1 MNPAD
6 TPLTNEPSQDY
17 FPLRPIP
24 ATKPLSVIVPYYR
37 NKTGLAITL
46 TTLQAQL
53 VPPQSIIVIDTSPN
67 KSGLEIASRYATHEI
82 PVIIEV
88 ATKAGI
94 YEAWNKG
101 LSLAGDQDVVIIN
114 DDLLLPINFIDI
126 LSYSRALVPALA
138 YAPLTPPRE
147 HYRPDVD
154 VEFSWWN
161 EVPTKPEH
169 FSLVRWLPGFCF
181 MLTREAVKIVGEFDE
196 GFKVWF
202 GDDDYQKRLEKAA
215 VRAGVPPIVRVNTLY
230 AYHYGGQ
237 SYRYQSKAVKA
248 QINKDRAYFNKK
260 YGEKT
265 DR

>member
-6 TPLTNEPSQDY
+6 APLTNEPPRRH
-17 FPLRPIP
+17 FPFQPIP
-24 ATKPLSVIVPYYR
+24 TTKPLSVIVPYHR
-37 NKTGLAITL
+37 NREGLAVTL

-53 VPPQSIIVIDTSPN
+53 VPPQSIIVIDTSRN
-67 KSGLEIASRYATHEI
+67 KSGLEIARRYATHEV

-88 ATKAGI
+88 APKAGI
-94 YEAWNKG
+94 YKAWNKG
-101 LSLAGDQDVVIIN
+101 LSLAGEQDVVIIN

-126 LSYSRALVPALA
+126 LTYSRALIPALA

-161 EVPTKPEH
+161 EVPSQPEH
-169 FSLVRWLPGFCF
+169 FSLANWLPGFCF
-181 MLTREAVKIVGEFDE
+181 MLTREAVKNVGKFDE

-215 VRAGVPPIVRVNTLY
+215 VRVGVPPIMGINTLY
-230 AYHYGGQ
+230 VYHYGGQ
-237 SYRYQSKAVKA
+237 SYRYHSKAVKA
-248 QINKDRAYFNKK
+248 QIDKDRAYFRSK
-260 YGEKT
+260 YGEET
-265 DR
+265 NR